1 MLNRQ
6 SALVDVRVI
15 VLRDDAVLLMR
26 LSVGEFTGRWNLP
39 GGHVM
44 PGEDVVSAA
53 VREVNEEIGLA
64 VQPEHLSF
72 SSVTQH
78 RPLTRS
84 EKVTFTFTVREFDGE
99 PVNAEP
105 SKVDACRWTPLD
117 ELPTTMMMQAEASL
131 RLFLDGQPFKTYGF

>member
-15 VLRDDAVLLMR
+15 VIRDDAVLLIR
-26 LSVGEFTGRWNLP
+26 LSAGEFTGRWNLP
-39 GGHVM
+39 GGHVR

-53 VREVNEEIGLA
+53 VREVNEEIGLT
-64 VQPEHLSF
+64 VRPEHLTF

-78 RPLTRS
+78 RPPTRS

-105 SKVDACRWTPLD
+105 DKVDACRWTPLD
-117 ELPTTMMMQAEASL
+117 DLPAVMMPQAEASL
-131 RLFLDGQPFKTYGF
+131 RLFLGGQPFATYGL